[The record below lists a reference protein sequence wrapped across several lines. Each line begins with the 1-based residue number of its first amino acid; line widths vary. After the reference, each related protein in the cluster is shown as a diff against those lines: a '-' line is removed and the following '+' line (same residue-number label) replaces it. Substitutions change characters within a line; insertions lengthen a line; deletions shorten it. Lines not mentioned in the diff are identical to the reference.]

1 MINLKNVSFKT
12 KIQTSFFVVA
22 AISTLLVVN
31 DLYHFFQFSRINETL
46 NNKIILSREH
56 LTDVQ
61 AEFQSLQ
68 FYLLKF
74 SIPGFENQFDKN
86 FEAVD
91 KHKKKIIETMALIK
105 DSSLADIFEEHS
117 QNFDKIFN

>member
-1 MINLKNVSFKT
+1 MKT
-12 KIQTSFFVVA
+12 LTK
-22 AISTLLVVN
+22 
-31 DLYHFFQFSRINETL
+31 
-46 NNKIILSREH
+46 KIIVSREH

-91 KHKKKIIETMALIK
+91 KHKSNIVKAMSLIK
-105 DSSLADIFEEHS
+105 DSSLADIFNEHTK
-117 QNFDKIFN
+117 NLIKYLTNILD